1 MAARTEHY
9 LQKLFAYLQMS
20 AKQFSESI
28 GEKRAEKL
36 YHVLRG
42 RNGVS
47 EDLARTI
54 AKKYPEIN
62 YTWLLT
68 GEGEMLKQNTTRE
81 MSLTTSNTT
90 QGTVPNANTTSCTT
104 SDVMP
109 TTVMSRPPT
118 SKFIGLPLIPFGFVA
133 GYSENNK
140 ELNNY
145 EQYRIPDFENIGAEF
160 IVRVSGSSMYPK
172 YSSGDLLACR
182 KIHDVLFFQWGKVY
196 VIDSSQGQLIKRVF
210 PDENKDYITL
220 VSDNKDKYPPFTM
233 PKSDIQSLSIVL
245 GVVREE

>member
-1 MAARTEHY
+1 MTARTHHY
-9 LQKLFAYLQMS
+9 LQSLIDYLQMS

-47 EDLARTI
+47 EDLARII
-54 AKKYPEIN
+54 AKRYPEVN
-62 YTWLLT
+62 YRWLLT
-68 GEGEMLKQNTTRE
+68 GEGDMLKLKSDTTG
-81 MSLTTSNTT
+81 TTSLS
-90 QGTVPNANTTSCTT
+90 ANTTPLAACTT
-104 SDVMP
+104 LPFAPTASPTP
-109 TTVMSRPPT
+109 TTTMSAPQA
-118 SKFIGLPLIPFGFVA
+118 SKFTGLPLIPFEVVA
-133 GYSENNK
+133 GYDENSK
-140 ELNNY
+140 EFSNY
-145 EQYRIPDFENIGAEF
+145 ECYHIPDFENIGAEF
-160 IVRVSGSSMYPK
+160 IVRVSGSSMYPR

-220 VSDNKDKYPPFTM
+220 VSDNKEKYPPFTM

-245 GVVREE
+245 GLVRVE

>member
-1 MAARTEHY
+1 MTARTEHY
-9 LQKLFAYLQMS
+9 LQSLFAYLQMS

-68 GEGEMLKQNTTRE
+68 GEGEMLKQNTTYATL
-81 MSLTTSNTT
+81 SATSDTTSSATSD
-90 QGTVPNANTTSCTT
+90 TTSQA
-104 SDVMP
+104 VP
-109 TTVMSRPPT
+109 TAAMSVPPT

-133 GYSENNK
+133 GYNENNK
-140 ELNNY
+140 EFNNFERY
-145 EQYRIPDFENIGAEF
+145 HIPDFENIGAEF

-245 GVVREE
+245 GVVRVE